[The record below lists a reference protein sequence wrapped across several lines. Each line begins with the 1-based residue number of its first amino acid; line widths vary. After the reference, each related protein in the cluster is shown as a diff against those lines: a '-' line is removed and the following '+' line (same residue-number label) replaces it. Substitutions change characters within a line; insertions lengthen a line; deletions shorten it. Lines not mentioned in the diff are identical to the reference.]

1 MTVHELKCTSYWLGQ
16 SGGQANLQ
24 ERLESCFL
32 AGHIADPPPRLGAL
46 LARRKGS
53 MDIGKAAG
61 RLCCSFS
68 ERAEDF
74 QGPLNPFLCSS
85 SSND

>member
-1 MTVHELKCTSYWLGQ
+1 M
-16 SGGQANLQ
+16 NLNVRLIGWDSQ
-24 ERLESCFL
+24 VAIPTCKRGLESCFL
-32 AGHIADPPPRLGAL
+32 AGDIADPPPRFGVL

-74 QGPLNPFLCSS
+74 PGASESISLL
-85 SSND
+85 